1 MNQTEQV
8 FLSLLRDYVCG
19 QKLKALPTV
28 DWQALYNL
36 AQSHNVTGLVGRIL
50 ADLPTDHRPPKA
62 LAVAFRQGM
71 GQTLMAYEKRM
82 AAVQVMEQTLTDAQ
96 IPYLTVKGAC
106 TAAAYPDPSLRTC
119 GDTDIVLTPE
129 HQREAV
135 RTLEQRGFAK
145 KVTHDD
151 VVMLTLHGFEFELHT
166 RLESIND
173 GSRALLANPFA
184 PEVAYNKSKNIW
196 VLQPVYAVYYTV
208 LHLLHHIKTGGAG
221 VRMLL
226 DTDLLLRKDP
236 TLAPQVLELAE
247 RSGLERSFGCILALC
262 KQWLDTPLPCSVP
275 ALDTDTVEKFA
286 AVILGGGVFGHGN
299 GNTGAVFLARQKAA
313 DGSKTPFTRLVALFR
328 YCFPKADYM
337 AYQFP
342 YLIRRPCLLPFAYLH
357 RFCRGLFRNRT
368 HSAAALQAIAGK
380 IKVLL
385 CCTRCGRSWIYN
397 VTICI
402 ALLDSS
408 YIMPIYI
415 SSKSW

>member
-19 QKLKALPTV
+19 QKLKSLPAV

-50 ADLPTDHRPPKA
+50 ADLPTDQRPPKA

-135 RTLEQRGFAK
+135 QTLEQRGFAK

-286 AVILGGGVFGHGN
+286 TVILGGGVFGHGN

-313 DGSKTPFTRLVALFR
+313 DGSKTPFTRLAALFR
-328 YCFPKADYM
+328 YCFPKSDYM

-342 YLIRRPCLLPFAYLH
+342 YLIRRPRLLPFAYLH

-380 IKVLL
+380 NQ
-385 CCTRCGRSWIYN
+385 GA
-397 VTICI
+397 
-402 ALLDSS
+402 ALLHQVWAELDL
-408 YIMPIYI
+408 
-415 SSKSW
+415 

>member
-62 LAVAFRQGM
+62 LAAAFRQAM

-82 AAVQVMEQTLTDAQ
+82 AAVQVMEQTLTDAH
-96 IPYLTVKGAC
+96 IPYLTVKGTC
-106 TAAAYPDPSLRTC
+106 TAAVYPDPPLRTS
-119 GDTDIVLTPE
+119 GDTDIVLTPDN
-129 HQREAV
+129 QQKAV
-135 RTLEQRGFAK
+135 QALEQRGFAK

-286 AVILGGGVFGHGN
+286 TVILGGGVFGHGN

-313 DGSKTPFTRLVALFR
+313 DGSKTPFTRLAALFR

-342 YLIRRPCLLPFAYLH
+342 YLIRRPRLLPFAYLH

-380 IKVLL
+380 NQ
-385 CCTRCGRSWIYN
+385 GA
-397 VTICI
+397 
-402 ALLDSS
+402 ALLHQVWAELDL
-408 YIMPIYI
+408 
-415 SSKSW
+415 

>member
-19 QKLKALPTV
+19 QKLKALPNV

-71 GQTLMAYEKRM
+71 GQTLMSYEKRM
-82 AAVQVMEQTLTDAQ
+82 AAVQVMEQTLTDAH

-135 RTLEQRGFAK
+135 RALEQRGFAK

-166 RLESIND
+166 RLESINE
-173 GSRALLANPFA
+173 GSRALLANPFS

-226 DTDLLLRKDP
+226 DTDLLFRQDP
-236 TLAPQVLELAE
+236 TLAQKVLELAE

-262 KQWLDTPLPCSVP
+262 KQWLDTPLPCSLP

-299 GNTGAVFLARQKAA
+299 GNTGAVFLARQRAA
-313 DGSKTPFTRLVALFR
+313 DDSKTPFTRLVALFR

-342 YLIRRPCLLPFAYLH
+342 YLIRRPYLLPFAYLH
-357 RFCRGLFRNRT
+357 RFYRGLFRNRT

-380 IKVLL
+380 NQ
-385 CCTRCGRSWIYN
+385 GA
-397 VTICI
+397 
-402 ALLDSS
+402 ALLHQVWSELDL
-408 YIMPIYI
+408 
-415 SSKSW
+415 

>member
-36 AQSHNVTGLVGRIL
+36 AQSHNVTGLVGCIL

-71 GQTLMAYEKRM
+71 GQTLMTYEKRM
-82 AAVQVMEQTLTDAQ
+82 AAVQVMEQTLTDAH

-119 GDTDIVLTPE
+119 GDTDIVLTQE
-129 HQREAV
+129 HLREAV

-166 RLESIND
+166 QLESIND

-226 DTDLLLRKDP
+226 DTDLLLRQDP

-247 RSGLERSFGCILALC
+247 RSGLARSFGCILALC

-299 GNTGAVFLARQKAA
+299 GNTGAVFLARQKAVKG
-313 DGSKTPFTRLVALFR
+313 DNTPFTRLVALFR

-342 YLIRRPCLLPFAYLH
+342 YLTRRPWLLHFAYLH

-380 IKVLL
+380 NQ
-385 CCTRCGRSWIYN
+385 GA
-397 VTICI
+397 
-402 ALLDSS
+402 ALLHQVWAELDL
-408 YIMPIYI
+408 
-415 SSKSW
+415 

>member
-62 LAVAFRQGM
+62 LAVAFRQAM
-71 GQTLMAYEKRM
+71 GQTLMSYEKRM
-82 AAVQVMEQTLTDAQ
+82 VAVQVMEQTLTDAQ

-135 RTLEQRGFAK
+135 LTLEQRGFAK

-184 PEVAYNKSKNIW
+184 PEVAYIKSKNIW

-313 DGSKTPFTRLVALFR
+313 DGSKTPFTCFVALFR

-342 YLIRRPCLLPFAYLH
+342 YLIRRPYLLPFAYLH

-380 IKVLL
+380 NQ
-385 CCTRCGRSWIYN
+385 GA
-397 VTICI
+397 
-402 ALLDSS
+402 ALLHQVWAELDL
-408 YIMPIYI
+408 
-415 SSKSW
+415 

>member
-50 ADLPTDHRPPKA
+50 ADLPTDLRPPKA

-82 AAVQVMEQTLTDAQ
+82 AAVQVMEQTLTDAH

-135 RTLEQRGFAK
+135 QTLEQRGFAK

-166 RLESIND
+166 QLESIND

-262 KQWLDTPLPCSVP
+262 KLWLDTPLPCSVP

-299 GNTGAVFLARQKAA
+299 GNTGAVFLARQKAVKG
-313 DGSKTPFTRLVALFR
+313 DNTPFTRLVALFR
-328 YCFPKADYM
+328 YCFPKVDYM

-342 YLIRRPCLLPFAYLH
+342 YLTRRPYLLPFAYLH

-380 IKVLL
+380 NQ
-385 CCTRCGRSWIYN
+385 GA
-397 VTICI
+397 
-402 ALLDSS
+402 ALLHQVWAELDL
-408 YIMPIYI
+408 
-415 SSKSW
+415 

>member
-19 QKLKALPTV
+19 QKLKALPNV

-62 LAVAFRQGM
+62 LAVAFRQAM
-71 GQTLMAYEKRM
+71 GQTLMSYEKRM
-82 AAVQVMEQTLTDAQ
+82 VAVQVMEQTLTDAH

-313 DGSKTPFTRLVALFR
+313 DGSKTPFTRFAALFR

-342 YLIRRPCLLPFAYLH
+342 YLIRWPCLLPFAYLH
-357 RFCRGLFRNRT
+357 RFFRGLFRNRS

-380 IKVLL
+380 NQ
-385 CCTRCGRSWIYN
+385 GA
-397 VTICI
+397 
-402 ALLDSS
+402 ALLHQVWSELDL
-408 YIMPIYI
+408 
-415 SSKSW
+415 

>member
-19 QKLKALPTV
+19 QKLKSLPTV

-62 LAVAFRQGM
+62 LAVAFRQAM

-82 AAVQVMEQTLTDAQ
+82 LAVQVMEQTLTDAH

-151 VVMLTLHGFEFELHT
+151 VVMLTLYGFEFELHT

-173 GSRALLANPFA
+173 GSCALLANPFA

-247 RSGLERSFGCILALC
+247 RSGLERSFGCIFALC

-299 GNTGAVFLARQKAA
+299 GNTGAVFLARQKAVKG
-313 DGSKTPFTRLVALFR
+313 DNTPFTRFVALFR
-328 YCFPKADYM
+328 YCFPKSDYM

-380 IKVLL
+380 NQ
-385 CCTRCGRSWIYN
+385 GA
-397 VTICI
+397 
-402 ALLDSS
+402 ALLHQVWAELDL
-408 YIMPIYI
+408 
-415 SSKSW
+415 

>member
-1 MNQTEQV
+1 M
-8 FLSLLRDYVCG
+8 
-19 QKLKALPTV
+19 
-28 DWQALYNL
+28 
-36 AQSHNVTGLVGRIL
+36 
-50 ADLPTDHRPPKA
+50 
-62 LAVAFRQGM
+62 
-71 GQTLMAYEKRM
+71 
-82 AAVQVMEQTLTDAQ
+82 
-96 IPYLTVKGAC
+96 KGAC

-151 VVMLTLHGFEFELHT
+151 VVMLTLYGFEFELHT

-173 GSRALLANPFA
+173 GSCALLANPFA

-247 RSGLERSFGCILALC
+247 RSGLERSFGCIFALC

-299 GNTGAVFLARQKAA
+299 GNTGAVFLARQKAVKG
-313 DGSKTPFTRLVALFR
+313 DNTPFTRFVALFR
-328 YCFPKADYM
+328 YCFPKSDYM

-380 IKVLL
+380 NQ
-385 CCTRCGRSWIYN
+385 GA
-397 VTICI
+397 
-402 ALLDSS
+402 ALLHQVWAELDL
-408 YIMPIYI
+408 
-415 SSKSW
+415 

>member
-8 FLSLLRDYVCG
+8 FLSLLRGYVCG
-19 QKLKALPTV
+19 QKLNALPTA
-28 DWQALYNL
+28 DWQALYDL

-50 ADLPTDHRPPKA
+50 ADLPADHRPPKA
-62 LAVAFRQGM
+62 LAVAFRQAM

-82 AAVQVMEQTLTDAQ
+82 AAVQVMEQTLTNAH

-106 TAAAYPDPSLRTC
+106 TAAAYPDPSLRTS
-119 GDTDIVLTPE
+119 GDTDIVLTPDN
-129 HQREAV
+129 QQKAV

-151 VVMLTLHGFEFELHT
+151 VVMLTLRGFEFELHT

-184 PEVAYNKSKNIW
+184 PEVAYNKSKNVW

-236 TLAPQVLELAE
+236 SLAPKVLELAA
-247 RSGLERSFGCILALC
+247 RSGLARSFGCIFSLC

-313 DGSKTPFTRLVALFR
+313 NGSKTPFTRLVALFR

-342 YLIRRPCLLPFAYLH
+342 YLIRRPWLLPFAYLH

-380 IKVLL
+380 NQ
-385 CCTRCGRSWIYN
+385 GA
-397 VTICI
+397 
-402 ALLDSS
+402 ALLHRVWAELDL
-408 YIMPIYI
+408 
-415 SSKSW
+415 

>member
-82 AAVQVMEQTLTDAQ
+82 VAVQVMEQILTDAH

-151 VVMLTLHGFEFELHT
+151 VVMLTLYGFEFELHT
-166 RLESIND
+166 RLESINN
-173 GSRALLANPFA
+173 GSCALLANPFA

-208 LHLLHHIKTGGAG
+208 LHLLHHIKIGGAG

-262 KQWLDTPLPCSVP
+262 KQWLDTPLPCWVP

-299 GNTGAVFLARQKAA
+299 GKTGAVFLARQKAVKGDNA
-313 DGSKTPFTRLVALFR
+313 PFTRLVALFH

-342 YLIRRPCLLPFAYLH
+342 YLARRPYLLPFAYLH

-380 IKVLL
+380 NQ
-385 CCTRCGRSWIYN
+385 GA
-397 VTICI
+397 
-402 ALLDSS
+402 ALLHQVWAELDL
-408 YIMPIYI
+408 
-415 SSKSW
+415 

>member
-8 FLSLLRDYVCG
+8 FLSLLRGYVCG
-19 QKLKALPTV
+19 QKLNALPTA
-28 DWQALYNL
+28 DWQALYDL
-36 AQSHNVTGLVGRIL
+36 AQSHNVTGLVGRIF
-50 ADLPTDHRPPKA
+50 ADLPADHRPPEA
-62 LAVAFRQGM
+62 LAVAFRQAM

-82 AAVQVMEQTLTDAQ
+82 AAVQVMEQTLTYAH

-106 TAAAYPDPSLRTC
+106 TAAAYPDPSLRTS
-119 GDTDIVLTPE
+119 GDTDIVLTPDN
-129 HQREAV
+129 QQKAV

-151 VVMLTLHGFEFELHT
+151 VVMLTLRGFEFELHT

-236 TLAPQVLELAE
+236 SLAPKVLELAA
-247 RSGLERSFGCILALC
+247 RSGLARSFGCIFALC

-313 DGSKTPFTRLVALFR
+313 NGSKTPFTRLVALFR

-342 YLIRRPCLLPFAYLH
+342 YLIRRPWLLPFAYLH

-368 HSAAALQAIAGK
+368 HSVAALQAIAGK
-380 IKVLL
+380 NQ
-385 CCTRCGRSWIYN
+385 GA
-397 VTICI
+397 
-402 ALLDSS
+402 ALLHRVWAELDL
-408 YIMPIYI
+408 
-415 SSKSW
+415 

>member
-19 QKLKALPTV
+19 HKLKALPTV

-106 TAAAYPDPSLRTC
+106 TAAVYPDPPLRTS
-119 GDTDIVLTPE
+119 GDTDIVLTPDN
-129 HQREAV
+129 QQKAV
-135 RTLEQRGFAK
+135 QALEQRGFAK

-173 GSRALLANPFA
+173 GSCTLLANPFA
-184 PEVAYNKSKNIW
+184 PEVAYNKSNNIW

-236 TLAPQVLELAE
+236 TLAPKVLELAE

-368 HSAAALQAIAGK
+368 PSAAALQAIAGK
-380 IKVLL
+380 NQ
-385 CCTRCGRSWIYN
+385 GA
-397 VTICI
+397 
-402 ALLDSS
+402 ALLHQVWAELDL
-408 YIMPIYI
+408 
-415 SSKSW
+415 

>member
-19 QKLKALPTV
+19 QKLKSLPTV

-50 ADLPTDHRPPKA
+50 ADLPTDHRPPKV
-62 LAVAFRQGM
+62 LAVAFRQAM
-71 GQTLMAYEKRM
+71 GQTLMSYEKRM
-82 AAVQVMEQTLTDAQ
+82 VAVQVMEQTLTDAH

-106 TAAAYPDPSLRTC
+106 TAEAYPDPSLRTC
-119 GDTDIVLTPE
+119 GDTDIVLAPE

-135 RTLEQRGFAK
+135 QTLEQRGFAK

-275 ALDTDTVEKFA
+275 ALDTDTVEKFG

-313 DGSKTPFTRLVALFR
+313 DGSKAPFTRLVALFR

-342 YLIRRPCLLPFAYLH
+342 YLTRRPWLLPFAYLH

-380 IKVLL
+380 NQ
-385 CCTRCGRSWIYN
+385 GA
-397 VTICI
+397 
-402 ALLDSS
+402 ALLHQVWSELDL
-408 YIMPIYI
+408 
-415 SSKSW
+415 

>member
-1 MNQTEQV
+1 MNHTEQV
-8 FLSLLRDYVCG
+8 FLSLLRGYVCG
-19 QKLKALPTV
+19 QKLNALPTA
-28 DWQALYNL
+28 DWQALYDL
-36 AQSHNVTGLVGRIL
+36 AQIHNVTGLVGRIL
-50 ADLPTDHRPPKA
+50 ADLPADHRPPKA
-62 LAVAFRQGM
+62 LAVAFRQAM

-82 AAVQVMEQTLTDAQ
+82 AAVQVMEQTLTDAH

-106 TAAAYPDPSLRTC
+106 TAAAYPDPSLRTS
-119 GDTDIVLTPE
+119 GDTDIVLTPDN
-129 HQREAV
+129 QQKAV

-151 VVMLTLHGFEFELHT
+151 VVMLTLRGFEFELHT

-184 PEVAYNKSKNIW
+184 PEVAYNRSKNIW
-196 VLQPVYAVYYTV
+196 VLQPVFAVYYTV

-236 TLAPQVLELAE
+236 SLAPKVLELAA
-247 RSGLERSFGCILALC
+247 RSGLARSFGCIFALC

-275 ALDTDTVEKFA
+275 TLDTDTVEKFA

-299 GNTGAVFLARQKAA
+299 GNTGAVFLARQKAVKG
-313 DGSKTPFTRLVALFR
+313 DNTPFTRLVALFR

-342 YLIRRPCLLPFAYLH
+342 YLIRRPWLLPFAYLH
-357 RFCRGLFRNRT
+357 RLCRGLLRNRT

-380 IKVLL
+380 NQ
-385 CCTRCGRSWIYN
+385 GA
-397 VTICI
+397 
-402 ALLDSS
+402 ALLHRVWAELDL
-408 YIMPIYI
+408 
-415 SSKSW
+415 

>member
-19 QKLKALPTV
+19 QKLKALPNV

-36 AQSHNVTGLVGRIL
+36 AQSHNVTGLVGCIL

-71 GQTLMAYEKRM
+71 GQTLMTYEKRM
-82 AAVQVMEQTLTDAQ
+82 VAVQVMEQTLTDAH

-129 HQREAV
+129 HLREAV

-313 DGSKTPFTRLVALFR
+313 DGSKTPFTHFLALFR

-342 YLIRRPCLLPFAYLH
+342 YLIRQPCLLPFAYLH
-357 RFCRGLFRNRT
+357 RFFRGLFRNRT

-380 IKVLL
+380 NQ
-385 CCTRCGRSWIYN
+385 GA
-397 VTICI
+397 
-402 ALLDSS
+402 ALLHQVWTELDL
-408 YIMPIYI
+408 
-415 SSKSW
+415 

>member
-50 ADLPTDHRPPKA
+50 ADLPVDHRPPEA
-62 LAVAFRQGM
+62 LAVAFRQAM

-82 AAVQVMEQTLTDAQ
+82 AAVQVMEQTLTDAH

-106 TAAAYPDPSLRTC
+106 TAAAYPDPSLRTS
-119 GDTDIVLTPE
+119 GDTDIVLTPDN
-129 HQREAV
+129 QQKAV

-151 VVMLTLHGFEFELHT
+151 VVMLTLRGFEFELHT

-236 TLAPQVLELAE
+236 SLAPKVLELAA
-247 RSGLERSFGCILALC
+247 RSGLARSFGCILALC
-262 KQWLDTPLPCSVP
+262 KQWLDTPLPCPVP

-313 DGSKTPFTRLVALFR
+313 NGSKTPFTRLVALFR

-342 YLIRRPCLLPFAYLH
+342 YLIRRPWLLPFAYLH

-380 IKVLL
+380 NQ
-385 CCTRCGRSWIYN
+385 GA
-397 VTICI
+397 
-402 ALLDSS
+402 ALLHRVWAELDL
-408 YIMPIYI
+408 
-415 SSKSW
+415 

>member
-8 FLSLLRDYVCG
+8 FLSLLRGYVYG
-19 QKLKALPTV
+19 QKLNALPTA
-28 DWQALYNL
+28 DWQALYDL

-50 ADLPTDHRPPKA
+50 ADLPADHRPPEA
-62 LAVAFRQGM
+62 LAVAFRQAM

-82 AAVQVMEQTLTDAQ
+82 AAVQVMEQTLTDAH

-106 TAAAYPDPSLRTC
+106 TAAAYPDPSLRTS
-119 GDTDIVLTPE
+119 GDTDIVLTPDN
-129 HQREAV
+129 QQKAV

-151 VVMLTLHGFEFELHT
+151 VVMLTLRGFEFELHT
-166 RLESIND
+166 QLESIND

-184 PEVAYNKSKNIW
+184 PEVAYNKSKNVW

-236 TLAPQVLELAE
+236 SLAPKVLELAA
-247 RSGLERSFGCILALC
+247 RSGLERSFGCIFALC

-299 GNTGAVFLARQKAA
+299 GNTGAVFLARQKAVKG
-313 DGSKTPFTRLVALFR
+313 DNTPFTRLVALFR

-342 YLIRRPCLLPFAYLH
+342 YLIRRPWLLPFAYLH

-368 HSAAALQAIAGK
+368 HSAAALKAIAGK
-380 IKVLL
+380 NQ
-385 CCTRCGRSWIYN
+385 GA
-397 VTICI
+397 
-402 ALLDSS
+402 ALLHRVWAELDL
-408 YIMPIYI
+408 
-415 SSKSW
+415 

>member
-8 FLSLLRDYVCG
+8 FLSLLRGYVCG
-19 QKLKALPTV
+19 QKLKTLPAV

-50 ADLPTDHRPPKA
+50 ADLPADHRPPEA
-62 LAVAFRQGM
+62 LAVAFRQAM

-82 AAVQVMEQTLTDAQ
+82 TAVQVMEQTLTDAH

-106 TAAAYPDPSLRTC
+106 TAAVYPDPSLRTS
-119 GDTDIVLTPE
+119 GDTDIVLTPDN
-129 HQREAV
+129 QQKAV

-151 VVMLTLHGFEFELHT
+151 VVMLTLRGFEFELHT

-184 PEVAYNKSKNIW
+184 PEVAYNKSNNIW

-236 TLAPQVLELAE
+236 SLASKVLELAA
-247 RSGLERSFGCILALC
+247 RSGLARSFGCIFALC

-313 DGSKTPFTRLVALFR
+313 NGSKTPFTRLVALFR

-342 YLIRRPCLLPFAYLH
+342 YLIRRPWLLPFAYLH
-357 RFCRGLFRNRT
+357 RFYRGLFRNRT

-380 IKVLL
+380 NQ
-385 CCTRCGRSWIYN
+385 GA
-397 VTICI
+397 
-402 ALLDSS
+402 ALLHRVWAELDL
-408 YIMPIYI
+408 
-415 SSKSW
+415 

>member
-166 RLESIND
+166 RMESIND

-208 LHLLHHIKTGGAG
+208 LHLLHHIKSGGAG

-236 TLAPQVLELAE
+236 TLAPKVLELAE

-262 KQWLDTPLPCSVP
+262 KQWLDTPLPCWVP

-313 DGSKTPFTRLVALFR
+313 DGSKTPFTRFVALFR
-328 YCFPKADYM
+328 YCFPKSDYM

-342 YLIRRPCLLPFAYLH
+342 YLIRWPCLLPFAYLH

-380 IKVLL
+380 NQ
-385 CCTRCGRSWIYN
+385 GA
-397 VTICI
+397 
-402 ALLDSS
+402 ALLHQVWAELDL
-408 YIMPIYI
+408 
-415 SSKSW
+415 

>member
-8 FLSLLRDYVCG
+8 FLSLLRGYVCG
-19 QKLKALPTV
+19 QKLNALPTA
-28 DWQALYNL
+28 DWQALYDL

-50 ADLPTDHRPPKA
+50 ADLPADHRPPEA
-62 LAVAFRQGM
+62 LAVAFRQAM

-82 AAVQVMEQTLTDAQ
+82 AAVQVMEQTLTDAH

-106 TAAAYPDPSLRTC
+106 TAAAYPDPSLRTS
-119 GDTDIVLTPE
+119 GDTDIVLTPDN
-129 HQREAV
+129 QQKAV

-151 VVMLTLHGFEFELHT
+151 VVMLTLRGFEFELHT

-184 PEVAYNKSKNIW
+184 PEVAYNKSKNVW

-236 TLAPQVLELAE
+236 SLAPKVLELAA
-247 RSGLERSFGCILALC
+247 RSGLERSFGCIFALC

-313 DGSKTPFTRLVALFR
+313 NGSKTPFTRLVALFR

-342 YLIRRPCLLPFAYLH
+342 YLIRRPWLLPFAYLH

-380 IKVLL
+380 NQ
-385 CCTRCGRSWIYN
+385 GA
-397 VTICI
+397 
-402 ALLDSS
+402 ALLHRVWAELDL
-408 YIMPIYI
+408 
-415 SSKSW
+415 

>member
-19 QKLKALPTV
+19 QKLKTLPTV

-62 LAVAFRQGM
+62 LAVAFRQAM
-71 GQTLMAYEKRM
+71 GQTLMSYEKRM
-82 AAVQVMEQTLTDAQ
+82 AAVQVMEQTLTDAH

-106 TAAAYPDPSLRTC
+106 TAAAYPDPSLRIC

-135 RTLEQRGFAK
+135 QTLEQRGFAK

-236 TLAPQVLELAE
+236 TLAPQVLDLAE

-275 ALDTDTVEKFA
+275 ASDTDTVEKFA

-313 DGSKTPFTRLVALFR
+313 DGSKTPFTRFAALFR

-342 YLIRRPCLLPFAYLH
+342 YLIRWPCLLPFAYLH

-380 IKVLL
+380 NQ
-385 CCTRCGRSWIYN
+385 GA
-397 VTICI
+397 
-402 ALLDSS
+402 ALLHQVWAELDL
-408 YIMPIYI
+408 
-415 SSKSW
+415 

>member
-28 DWQALYNL
+28 DWQTLYNL

-62 LAVAFRQGM
+62 LAVAFRQAM

-82 AAVQVMEQTLTDAQ
+82 AAVQVMEQTLTDAR

-151 VVMLTLHGFEFELHT
+151 VVMLTLRGFEFELHT

-184 PEVAYNKSKNIW
+184 PEVAYNISKNIW

-236 TLAPQVLELAE
+236 ALAPKVLELAA
-247 RSGLERSFGCILALC
+247 RSGLERSFGCIFALC

-275 ALDTDTVEKFA
+275 VLDTDTVEKFA

-299 GNTGAVFLARQKAA
+299 GNTGAVFLARQKAVKG
-313 DGSKTPFTRLVALFR
+313 DNTPFTRLVALFR

-342 YLIRRPCLLPFAYLH
+342 YLIRRPWLLPFAYLH

-380 IKVLL
+380 NQ
-385 CCTRCGRSWIYN
+385 GA
-397 VTICI
+397 
-402 ALLDSS
+402 ALLHQVWAELDL
-408 YIMPIYI
+408 
-415 SSKSW
+415 

>member
-19 QKLKALPTV
+19 QKLKALPNV

-50 ADLPTDHRPPKA
+50 ADLPNDHRPPKA
-62 LAVAFRQGM
+62 LAVSFRQAM

-82 AAVQVMEQTLTDAQ
+82 AAVQVMEQTLTDAH

-337 AYQFP
+337 AYQLP
-342 YLIRRPCLLPFAYLH
+342 YLTRRPCLLPFAYLH
-357 RFCRGLFRNRT
+357 RFYRGLFRNRT

-380 IKVLL
+380 NQ
-385 CCTRCGRSWIYN
+385 GA
-397 VTICI
+397 
-402 ALLDSS
+402 ALLHQVWAELDL
-408 YIMPIYI
+408 
-415 SSKSW
+415 

>member
-36 AQSHNVTGLVGRIL
+36 AQSHNVTGLVGCIL

-71 GQTLMAYEKRM
+71 GQTLMTYEKRM
-82 AAVQVMEQTLTDAQ
+82 AAVQVMEQTLTDAH

-119 GDTDIVLTPE
+119 GDTDIVLTQE
-129 HQREAV
+129 HLREAV

-166 RLESIND
+166 QLESIND

-247 RSGLERSFGCILALC
+247 RSGLARSFGCILALC

-299 GNTGAVFLARQKAA
+299 GNTGAVFLARQKAVKG
-313 DGSKTPFTRLVALFR
+313 DNTPFTRLVALFR

-342 YLIRRPCLLPFAYLH
+342 YLTRRPWLLHFAYLH

-380 IKVLL
+380 NQ
-385 CCTRCGRSWIYN
+385 GA
-397 VTICI
+397 
-402 ALLDSS
+402 ALLHQVWAELDL
-408 YIMPIYI
+408 
-415 SSKSW
+415 

>member
-50 ADLPTDHRPPKA
+50 TDLPTDHRPPKA
-62 LAVAFRQGM
+62 LAVAFRQAM

-82 AAVQVMEQTLTDAQ
+82 AAVQVMEQTLTDAH

-106 TAAAYPDPSLRTC
+106 TAAAYPDPSLRTS
-119 GDTDIVLTPE
+119 GDTDIVLTPDN
-129 HQREAV
+129 QQKAV

-151 VVMLTLHGFEFELHT
+151 VVMLTLRGFEFELHT

-184 PEVAYNKSKNIW
+184 PEVAYNKSKNVW

-236 TLAPQVLELAE
+236 SLAPQVVELAA
-247 RSGLERSFGCILALC
+247 RSGLERSFGCIFALC

-299 GNTGAVFLARQKAA
+299 GNTGAVFLARQKAVKG
-313 DGSKTPFTRLVALFR
+313 DNTPFTRLVALFR

-342 YLIRRPCLLPFAYLH
+342 YLIRRPWLLPFAYLH

-380 IKVLL
+380 NQ
-385 CCTRCGRSWIYN
+385 GA
-397 VTICI
+397 
-402 ALLDSS
+402 ALLHRVWAELDL
-408 YIMPIYI
+408 
-415 SSKSW
+415 

>member
-50 ADLPTDHRPPKA
+50 ADLPTDLRPPKA
-62 LAVAFRQGM
+62 LAAAFRQAM

-82 AAVQVMEQTLTDAQ
+82 AAVQVMEQTLTDAH

-135 RTLEQRGFAK
+135 QTLEQRGFAK

-151 VVMLTLHGFEFELHT
+151 VVMLTLYGFEFELHT

-226 DTDLLLRKDP
+226 DTDLLLRRDP
-236 TLAPQVLELAE
+236 TLAPKVLELAE

-380 IKVLL
+380 NQ
-385 CCTRCGRSWIYN
+385 GA
-397 VTICI
+397 
-402 ALLDSS
+402 ALLHQVWAELDL
-408 YIMPIYI
+408 
-415 SSKSW
+415 

>member
-19 QKLKALPTV
+19 QKLKALPNV

-50 ADLPTDHRPPKA
+50 ADLPTDLRPPKA

-71 GQTLMAYEKRM
+71 GQTLMSYEKRM
-82 AAVQVMEQTLTDAQ
+82 VAVQVMEQTLTDAQ

-166 RLESIND
+166 QLESIND

-262 KQWLDTPLPCSVP
+262 KLWLDTPLPCSVP

-299 GNTGAVFLARQKAA
+299 GNTGAVFLARQKAVKG
-313 DGSKTPFTRLVALFR
+313 DNTPFTRLVALFR
-328 YCFPKADYM
+328 YCFPKVDYM

-342 YLIRRPCLLPFAYLH
+342 YLTRRPYLLPFAYLH

-380 IKVLL
+380 NQ
-385 CCTRCGRSWIYN
+385 GA
-397 VTICI
+397 
-402 ALLDSS
+402 ALLHQVWAELDL
-408 YIMPIYI
+408 
-415 SSKSW
+415 

>member
-19 QKLKALPTV
+19 QKLKALPNV
-28 DWQALYNL
+28 DWQSLYNL
-36 AQSHNVTGLVGRIL
+36 AQSHNVTGLVGCIL

-71 GQTLMAYEKRM
+71 GQTLMTYEKRM
-82 AAVQVMEQTLTDAQ
+82 VAVQVMEQTLTDAH

-129 HQREAV
+129 HLREAV

-313 DGSKTPFTRLVALFR
+313 DGSKTPFTRFLALFR

-342 YLIRRPCLLPFAYLH
+342 YLIRQPCLLPFAYLH
-357 RFCRGLFRNRT
+357 RFFRGLFRNRT

-380 IKVLL
+380 NQ
-385 CCTRCGRSWIYN
+385 GA
-397 VTICI
+397 
-402 ALLDSS
+402 ALLHQVWAELDL
-408 YIMPIYI
+408 
-415 SSKSW
+415 

>member
-62 LAVAFRQGM
+62 LSVAFRQGM

-82 AAVQVMEQTLTDAQ
+82 AAVQVMEQTLTDAH

-226 DTDLLLRKDP
+226 DTDLLLRQDP

-247 RSGLERSFGCILALC
+247 RSGLERSFSCILALC

-299 GNTGAVFLARQKAA
+299 GNTGAVFLARQKAVKG
-313 DGSKTPFTRLVALFR
+313 DNTPFTRLVALFR

-342 YLIRRPCLLPFAYLH
+342 YLIRRPWLLPFAYLH
-357 RFCRGLFRNRT
+357 RFYRGLFRNRT

-380 IKVLL
+380 NQ
-385 CCTRCGRSWIYN
+385 GA
-397 VTICI
+397 
-402 ALLDSS
+402 ALLHQVWAELDL
-408 YIMPIYI
+408 
-415 SSKSW
+415 

>member
-19 QKLKALPTV
+19 QKLKALPNV

-71 GQTLMAYEKRM
+71 GQTLMTYEKRM
-82 AAVQVMEQTLTDAQ
+82 VAVQVMEQTLTDAH

-129 HQREAV
+129 HLREAV

-313 DGSKTPFTRLVALFR
+313 DGSKTPFTRFLALFR

-342 YLIRRPCLLPFAYLH
+342 YLIRQPCLLPFAYLH
-357 RFCRGLFRNRT
+357 RFFRGLFRNRT

-380 IKVLL
+380 NQ
-385 CCTRCGRSWIYN
+385 GA
-397 VTICI
+397 
-402 ALLDSS
+402 ALLHQVWAELDL
-408 YIMPIYI
+408 
-415 SSKSW
+415 

>member
-1 MNQTEQV
+1 MNQTKQV
-8 FLSLLRDYVCG
+8 FLSLLRGYVCG
-19 QKLKALPTV
+19 QKLNALPTT
-28 DWQALYNL
+28 DWQALYDL

-50 ADLPTDHRPPKA
+50 ADLPADHRPPEA
-62 LAVAFRQGM
+62 LAVAFRQAM

-82 AAVQVMEQTLTDAQ
+82 AAVQVMEQTLTDAH

-106 TAAAYPDPSLRTC
+106 TAAAYPDPSLRTS
-119 GDTDIVLTPE
+119 GDTDIVLTPDN
-129 HQREAV
+129 QQKAV

-151 VVMLTLHGFEFELHT
+151 VVMLTLRGFEFELHT

-236 TLAPQVLELAE
+236 SLAPKVLELAA

-313 DGSKTPFTRLVALFR
+313 NGSKTPFTRLVALFR

-342 YLIRRPCLLPFAYLH
+342 YLIRRPWLLPFAYLH

-380 IKVLL
+380 NQ
-385 CCTRCGRSWIYN
+385 GA
-397 VTICI
+397 
-402 ALLDSS
+402 ALLHRVWAELDL
-408 YIMPIYI
+408 
-415 SSKSW
+415 

>member
-8 FLSLLRDYVCG
+8 FLSLLRGYVCG
-19 QKLKALPTV
+19 QKLNALPTA
-28 DWQALYNL
+28 DWQALYDL

-50 ADLPTDHRPPKA
+50 ADLPADHRPPEA
-62 LAVAFRQGM
+62 LAVAFRQAM

-82 AAVQVMEQTLTDAQ
+82 AAVQVMEQTLTDAH
-96 IPYLTVKGAC
+96 IPYLMVKGAC
-106 TAAAYPDPSLRTC
+106 TAAAYPDPSLRTS
-119 GDTDIVLTPE
+119 GDTDIVLTPDN
-129 HQREAV
+129 QQKAV

-151 VVMLTLHGFEFELHT
+151 VVMLTLRGFEFELHT

-196 VLQPVYAVYYTV
+196 VLQPVFAVYYTV

-236 TLAPQVLELAE
+236 ALAPKVLELAA
-247 RSGLERSFGCILALC
+247 RSGLARSFGCILALC

-313 DGSKTPFTRLVALFR
+313 NGSKTPFTRLAALFR

-342 YLIRRPCLLPFAYLH
+342 YLIRRPWLLPFAYLH
-357 RFCRGLFRNRT
+357 RFCHGLFRNRT
-368 HSAAALQAIAGK
+368 HSAAALLAIAGK
-380 IKVLL
+380 NQ
-385 CCTRCGRSWIYN
+385 GA
-397 VTICI
+397 
-402 ALLDSS
+402 ALLHRVWAELDL
-408 YIMPIYI
+408 
-415 SSKSW
+415 

>member
-62 LAVAFRQGM
+62 LAVAFRQAM
-71 GQTLMAYEKRM
+71 GQTLMSYEKRM
-82 AAVQVMEQTLTDAQ
+82 VAVQVMEQTLTDAQ

-129 HQREAV
+129 HQREAIQ
-135 RTLEQRGFAK
+135 TLEQSGFAK

-184 PEVAYNKSKNIW
+184 PEVAYIKSKNIW

-313 DGSKTPFTRLVALFR
+313 DGSKTPFTRFVALFR

-342 YLIRRPCLLPFAYLH
+342 YLIRRPYLLPFAYLH

-380 IKVLL
+380 NQ
-385 CCTRCGRSWIYN
+385 GA
-397 VTICI
+397 
-402 ALLDSS
+402 ALLHQVWAELDL
-408 YIMPIYI
+408 
-415 SSKSW
+415 

>member
-82 AAVQVMEQTLTDAQ
+82 AAVQVMEQTLTDAH
-96 IPYLTVKGAC
+96 IPYLTVKGTC
-106 TAAAYPDPSLRTC
+106 TAAVYPDPPLRTS
-119 GDTDIVLTPE
+119 GDTDIVLTPDN
-129 HQREAV
+129 QQKAV
-135 RTLEQRGFAK
+135 QALEQRGFAK

-286 AVILGGGVFGHGN
+286 AVIIGGGVFGHGN
-299 GNTGAVFLARQKAA
+299 GNTGAVFLARQQAA
-313 DGSKTPFTRLVALFR
+313 DGSKTPFTRFVALIR
-328 YCFPKADYM
+328 YCLPKADW
-337 AYQFP
+337 
-342 YLIRRPCLLPFAYLH
+342 PCSLLKLVIY
-357 RFCRGLFRNRT
+357 GG
-368 HSAAALQAIAGK
+368 SVAGK
-380 IKVLL
+380 LP
-385 CCTRCGRSWIYN
+385 S
-397 VTICI
+397 
-402 ALLDSS
+402 
-408 YIMPIYI
+408 
-415 SSKSW
+415 

>member
-1 MNQTEQV
+1 M
-8 FLSLLRDYVCG
+8 
-19 QKLKALPTV
+19 
-28 DWQALYNL
+28 
-36 AQSHNVTGLVGRIL
+36 
-50 ADLPTDHRPPKA
+50 
-62 LAVAFRQGM
+62 
-71 GQTLMAYEKRM
+71 
-82 AAVQVMEQTLTDAQ
+82 MEQTLTDAH
-96 IPYLTVKGAC
+96 IPLLTGERC
-106 TAAAYPDPSLRTC
+106 LHCGSLPGSLLAHLRRYGHC
-119 GDTDIVLTPE
+119 ADSRAPARSGTDF
-129 HQREAV
+129 R
-135 RTLEQRGFAK
+135 QRGFAK

-208 LHLLHHIKTGGAG
+208 LHLLHHITTGGAG

-247 RSGLERSFGCILALC
+247 LSGLERSFGCILALC

-313 DGSKTPFTRLVALFR
+313 DGCKTPFTRLVALFR
-328 YCFPKADYM
+328 YCFPKADY
-337 AYQFP
+337 
-342 YLIRRPCLLPFAYLH
+342 IGLPVPLFDPAALSASLCIPTPI
-357 RFCRGLFRNRT
+357 CRGLFRNRT

-380 IKVLL
+380 NQ
-385 CCTRCGRSWIYN
+385 GA
-397 VTICI
+397 
-402 ALLDSS
+402 ALLHQVWTELDL
-408 YIMPIYI
+408 
-415 SSKSW
+415 

>member
-8 FLSLLRDYVCG
+8 FLSLLRGYVCG
-19 QKLKALPTV
+19 QKLKALPTA
-28 DWQALYNL
+28 DWQALYDL

-50 ADLPTDHRPPKA
+50 ADLPADHRPPEA
-62 LAVAFRQGM
+62 LAVAFRQAM

-82 AAVQVMEQTLTDAQ
+82 AAVQVMEQTLTGAH

-106 TAAAYPDPSLRTC
+106 TAAAYPDPSLRTS
-119 GDTDIVLTPE
+119 GDTDIVLTPDN
-129 HQREAV
+129 QQKAV

-151 VVMLTLHGFEFELHT
+151 VVMLTLRGFEFELHT

-184 PEVAYNKSKNIW
+184 PEVAYNKSKNVW

-236 TLAPQVLELAE
+236 SLAPKVLELAA
-247 RSGLERSFGCILALC
+247 RSGLERSFGCIFALS

-313 DGSKTPFTRLVALFR
+313 NGSKTPFTRLVALFR

-342 YLIRRPCLLPFAYLH
+342 YLIRRPWLLPFAYLH

-380 IKVLL
+380 NQ
-385 CCTRCGRSWIYN
+385 GA
-397 VTICI
+397 
-402 ALLDSS
+402 ALLHRVWAELDL
-408 YIMPIYI
+408 
-415 SSKSW
+415 

>member
-82 AAVQVMEQTLTDAQ
+82 AAVQVMEQTLTDAH

-106 TAAAYPDPSLRTC
+106 TAAVYPDPPLRTC

-166 RLESIND
+166 RMESIND

-313 DGSKTPFTRLVALFR
+313 DGSKMPFTRFVALFR

-342 YLIRRPCLLPFAYLH
+342 YLTRRH
-357 RFCRGLFRNRT
+357 CRQKSRCCP
-368 HSAAALQAIAGK
+368 AAPGVGGAGF
-380 IKVLL
+380 ITL
-385 CCTRCGRSWIYN
+385 
-397 VTICI
+397 TICI
-402 ALLDSS
+402 VLLDSS
-408 YIMPIYI
+408 YRMPIYI
-415 SSKSW
+415 SPKSW

>member
-19 QKLKALPTV
+19 QKLKAIPNV

-129 HQREAV
+129 HQRETV
-135 RTLEQRGFAK
+135 QTLEQRGFAK

-313 DGSKTPFTRLVALFR
+313 DGSNTPFTRLVALFR

-342 YLIRRPCLLPFAYLH
+342 YLTRWPCLLPFAYLH

-368 HSAAALQAIAGK
+368 HSAAALQAITGK
-380 IKVLL
+380 NQ
-385 CCTRCGRSWIYN
+385 GA
-397 VTICI
+397 
-402 ALLDSS
+402 ALLHQVWAELDL
-408 YIMPIYI
+408 
-415 SSKSW
+415 